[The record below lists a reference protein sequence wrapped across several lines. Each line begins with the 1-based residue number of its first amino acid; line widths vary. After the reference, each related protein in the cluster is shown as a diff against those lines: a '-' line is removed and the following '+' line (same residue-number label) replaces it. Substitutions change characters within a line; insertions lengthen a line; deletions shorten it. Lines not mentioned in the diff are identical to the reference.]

1 MKKTTYLL
9 VIFMAFYSLTYAQCP
24 VTPAPGYT
32 CVPDVAFEQALIDFN
47 YDTEAILD
55 GRILTVDAIA
65 ATGSLSLPNKGIT
78 DLTGLEAFI
87 NIDALNLSYNTG
99 LTTANLVANVSLT
112 DINFEG
118 CGVFSSLTVTGLT
131 ALENINIYGTVLTT
145 VDLSTNTA
153 LLLFNAQNATL
164 ATIDLSANG
173 SVTNVNLRNNNLTS
187 VDMRNGNNAN
197 TVFRSDFNS
206 SLTCI
211 FVDDATEPNLG
222 VWIIDGGS
230 TFVETEP
237 ACATLSVERANA
249 TVFSIFPNPAKGTVT
264 ISSNLEENTRLG
276 IYDITGKLMHS
287 NTISFGNNRLN
298 IGALSSGVYLMRVST
313 STKTVTKKLIV
324 N

>member
-9 VIFMAFYSLTYAQCP
+9 AIFIAFRTLTFAQCP
-24 VTPAPGYT
+24 GIPAAGYT
-32 CVPDVAFEQALIDFN
+32 CVPDAAFEQALIDFN

-55 GRILTVDAIA
+55 GRILTVDALA

-78 DLTGLEAFI
+78 DLTGLEAFL
-87 NIDALNLSYNTG
+87 NIDAINLSYNTG
-99 LTTANLVANVSLT
+99 LITADLMANVNVT
-112 DINFEG
+112 DVNFEG
-118 CGVFSSLTVTGLT
+118 CSSLGSLTVTGLT
-131 ALENINIYGTVLTT
+131 GLENINVYGTVLTAI
-145 VDLSTNTA
+145 DLSTNTA
-153 LLLFNAQNATL
+153 LLLFNAQNASL
-164 ATIDLSANG
+164 GMIDLSANVA
-173 SVTNVNLRNNNLTS
+173 VTNVNLRNNNLTS

-237 ACATLSVERANA
+237 ACATLSTERANA
-249 TVFSIFPNPAKGTVT
+249 TVFSIYPNPAKGSVNV
-264 ISSNLEENTRLG
+264 SSNLEETTRLG
-276 IYDITGKLMHS
+276 IYDITGKLVLS
-287 NTISFGNNRLN
+287 NTISFGDNRLN
-298 IGALSSGVYLMRVST
+298 ISSLSSGVYLMRVS
-313 STKTVTKKLIV
+313 SNAKTVTKKLVI